1 VVGPGCLLV
10 EAVGADDREL
20 VADRCWALGATAV
33 GETDV
38 GLEVGFPTD
47 HDARSAGADLVAWR
61 PELRVRVVDAAP
73 ALAAALEAWRP
84 FARPIRVGALHVR
97 PAWLDPDDDPP
108 AVGERVVVVDPTR
121 AFGYDHPSTVACLE
135 AVAALARPGVAVLDV
150 GCGSGVL
157 AMGAAALGAA
167 PVVAVDTDPVAVAAT
182 VASASAAG
190 LVVDASTR
198 PVGELTGH
206 FDLVV
211 ANIGAAALRA
221 LAPAVA
227 ARVAPGGRLV
237 LAGLLVEQVPEV
249 AVAYEAE
256 GLELIAV
263 GERDGWASP
272 SFLGKSTFSGA

>member
-1 VVGPGCLLV
+1 MTDPGCLRI
-10 EAVGADDREL
+10 EAPEAAAREV

-47 HDARSAGADLVAWR
+47 DEARDAAAALVAWR
-61 PELRVRVVDAAP
+61 PDVGVQVVDAGP
-73 ALAAALEAWRP
+73 GLAAALEAWRP
-84 FARPIRVGALHVR
+84 FARPVRVGALHVR

-135 AVAALARPGVAVLDV
+135 AVAELAGPGVAVLDV

-157 AMGAAALGAA
+157 ALGAAALGAA
-167 PVVAVDTDPVAVAAT
+167 PVVAVDADPVAVAAT
-182 VASASAAG
+182 AASAIAAG
-190 LVVDASTR
+190 LGVDASTR
-198 PVGELTGH
+198 PVGELTGR

-221 LAPAVA
+221 LAPAIA

-249 AVAYEAE
+249 ALTYEAE
-256 GLELIAV
+256 GLALIGV
-263 GERDGWASP
+263 GERGGWASP